1 MSKFLVIKSYYGTEC
16 AIRKDNIDSVI
27 KNTDEDD
34 GGQATIWVGENQYGA
49 VESFEDIMAKL
60 DE

>member
-1 MSKFLVIKSYYGTEC
+1 MSNFLIIKNYYGTKC
-16 AIRKDNIDSVI
+16 AIRKDKIDSVI
-27 KNTDEDD
+27 ENTDEND
-34 GGQATIWVGENQYGA
+34 GEQATIWIGENQYGA

>member
-1 MSKFLVIKSYYGTEC
+1 MSDFLVIKSHYGTEY
-16 AIRKDNIDSVI
+16 AIRKTKIDFVI

-34 GGQATIWVGENQYGA
+34 DGQTTIWVGEDQYGA
-49 VESFEDIMAKL
+49 MESFEDIMAKL

>member
-1 MSKFLVIKSYYGTEC
+1 MSNLLIVKSYYGTEC
-16 AIRKDNIDSVI
+16 AIRKDKIDSVI

-34 GGQATIWVGENQYGA
+34 VEQATIWIGENKYGA

>member
-1 MSKFLVIKSYYGTEC
+1 MSNFLVIKNYCGTEC
-16 AIRKDNIDSVI
+16 AIRKDKIDSVI

-34 GGQATIWVGENQYGA
+34 VEQATIWIGENQYGA

>member
-1 MSKFLVIKSYYGTEC
+1 MEDFIIFSNTCGGNT
-16 AIRKDNIDSVI
+16 AIRKSEIAVI
-27 KNTDEDD
+27 HEDD
-34 GGQATIWVGENQYGA
+34 VEQATIWVGENQYGA

>member
-1 MSKFLVIKSYYGTEC
+1 MNNFLVIKSCYGTEC
-16 AIRKDNIDSVI
+16 AIRKDKIDSVI

-34 GGQATIWVGENQYGA
+34 VEQTTIWIGENQYGA

>member
-1 MSKFLVIKSYYGTEC
+1 MSKFIVIKSYYGTEC
-16 AIRKDNIDSVI
+16 AIRKDKIDSVI

-34 GGQATIWVGENQYGA
+34 VEQAIIWVGENQYGA

>member
-1 MSKFLVIKSYYGTEC
+1 MSNFLVIKSYYGTEC
-16 AIRKDNIDSVI
+16 AIRKDKIDSVI

-34 GGQATIWVGENQYGA
+34 VEQATIWIGENQYGA